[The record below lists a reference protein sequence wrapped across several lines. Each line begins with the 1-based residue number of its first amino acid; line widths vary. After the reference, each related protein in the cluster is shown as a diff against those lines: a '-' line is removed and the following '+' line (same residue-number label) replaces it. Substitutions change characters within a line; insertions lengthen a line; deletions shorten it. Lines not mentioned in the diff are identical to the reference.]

1 MLLQFRTTTARTV
14 GVLLDLVKLEL
25 RCWLN
30 GNSLPNK
37 TKAITKGKWYPCV
50 QIKEKGNHVVL
61 NPFAKITREI
71 EQQVPHLYPKL
82 VRHSPPATG
91 HSAPPHSPSAPP
103 PLRFRLAILIKILA
117 YKFIAGTHDKYR
129 RFACLIYS
137 WPIGGAI
144 RTFQF
149 NIAGRIN
156 SRRAN

>member
-61 NPFAKITREI
+61 NPFAKITPEI

-82 VRHSPPATG
+82 KSKHVTVSEQEK
-91 HSAPPHSPSAPP
+91 
-103 PLRFRLAILIKILA
+103 LKIQEARQCVLCPYCEVPNA
-117 YKFIAGTHDKYR
+117 
-129 RFACLIYS
+129 
-137 WPIGGAI
+137 
-144 RTFQF
+144 
-149 NIAGRIN
+149 
-156 SRRAN
+156 SRVAQQSQVLQRQSSLSNASS